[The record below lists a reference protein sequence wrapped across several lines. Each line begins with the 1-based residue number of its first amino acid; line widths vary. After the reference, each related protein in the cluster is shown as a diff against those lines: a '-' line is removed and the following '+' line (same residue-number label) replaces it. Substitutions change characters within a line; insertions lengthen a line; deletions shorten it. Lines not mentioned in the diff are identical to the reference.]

1 MATVGDILSFILEI
15 LNILFPPSLNDWRYT
30 FQLFFL
36 RDKMTVFA
44 MNSLMHC
51 YFNYTNWAFMD
62 SAAEKKI
69 KIYPEF
75 FALFS

>member
-1 MATVGDILSFILEI
+1 
-15 LNILFPPSLNDWRYT
+15 
-30 FQLFFL
+30 
-36 RDKMTVFA
+36 MTVFV
-44 MNSLMHC
+44 MISLMHC